1 MFTIHNSF
9 SATMKNQR
17 NNLLLAAAVTALALG
32 STTASAQQYIAEE
45 VYEKHNQEQVTQ
57 TAGENRSDN
66 VDDKSSKEKEVRNTG
81 GHNAAYFGATIDT
94 II

>member
-9 SATMKNQR
+9 AATMKNQR

-45 VYEKHNQEQVTQ
+45 MYEKYNQEQITQ
-57 TAGENRSDN
+57 TAGESRSDS
-66 VDDKSSKEKEVRNTG
+66 VDDKNSNEKEVKSKD
-81 GHNAAYFGATIDT
+81 GHNAAYFGATTDT